1 VAPDAKGVV
10 CRGGCRVHGCT
21 DVTLISPEGH
31 METDAARE
39 RLLQERRRLET
50 SARERLV
57 ELDVGESERSSIG
70 DLSGLDQHQAD
81 VGTEAFERERELS
94 VLEGLDD
101 QLREID
107 AALERVE
114 AGTFGRCERCG
125 REIDDERLE
134 ALPMA
139 RRCRDHAQEG

>member
-1 VAPDAKGVV
+1 
-10 CRGGCRVHGCT
+10 
-21 DVTLISPEGH
+21 

-70 DLSGLDQHQAD
+70 ELSGLDQHQAD
-81 VGTEAFERERELS
+81 AGTEAFERERELS

-134 ALPMA
+134 ALPMT
-139 RRCRDHAQEG
+139 RRCRDHAHEG